1 MPTTYKESFFRVSA
15 GFLGVA
21 VIAGTSAAFLQPPD
35 TVKWDNSYD
44 SAAVYESFSDTKK
57 SLLLSGIYQYTFR
70 DFCRT
75 CFGAGSLFKGPKNE
89 AAFASL
95 DTYFDGAN
103 SEPAENEMTGVL
115 AGKNL
120 ILIQLEAIDTWL
132 LTEETM
138 PNLYRIKQKSLD
150 FMNHY
155 AAVYITAGTFNTE
168 FIVNTGLIPP
178 SSGVPITVYS
188 ENAFPYSLPRLFRN
202 AGYSANSFHG
212 SPGTVYG
219 REAIHLNWGYE
230 RYHSGIDLGM
240 DDYTMDSQLLNGYD
254 QMVSDSK
261 FFDLII
267 TYSGHGP
274 YTMDSA
280 ASAAN

>member
-1 MPTTYKESFFRVSA
+1 MLNVFRRFFTFADLAFASEANGFFDPSYFIIRKITILTVLSAVGLMAFAVRLIPRKHCRRHTRSLLFGFLA

-155 AAVYITAGTFNTE
+155 AAVYTLPYIRKMLSPILCPA
-168 FIVNTGLIPP
+168 
-178 SSGVPITVYS
+178 SSGMQDIRQILST
-188 ENAFPYSLPRLFRN
+188 
-202 AGYSANSFHG
+202 
-212 SPGTVYG
+212 
-219 REAIHLNWGYE
+219 EAPAP
-230 RYHSGIDLGM
+230 S
-240 DDYTMDSQLLNGYD
+240 TAVKQS
-254 QMVSDSK
+254 
-261 FFDLII
+261 
-267 TYSGHGP
+267 T
-274 YTMDSA
+274 
-280 ASAAN
+280 